1 MEAYQQK
8 LSTDQVSGQVLD
20 HLGLIAATINSLGLI
35 EKIDQKLPLSEKKG
49 AKVSMGAR
57 VGAMILNGL
66 GFIDDRLY
74 LFPEFLSNKPVE
86 RLLGEDYQS
95 EDFNDDA
102 LGRCLDAIYDYGV
115 SKLFSELA
123 FSIGIEKKLLG
134 SSAHFD
140 TTTLLVYGEYSQED
154 MIENQQE
161 GQEAI
166 DNSKTPISITHG
178 YSKAHRGDLKQMVL
192 TLATRGAASF
202 PIWMEAHSG
211 NGSDKKILP
220 TAAKRMESFSKALK
234 DIPDFL
240 YVGDSA
246 LYENCLKE
254 GGTMKWIS
262 RVPESI
268 SQAKKWLSTPEEEL
282 SWQELENGYRISSL
296 SSNYG
301 QVDQRWLLVYSKQA
315 YQRESKTLEKQV
327 KKELEATKKALK
339 ELSKQQFQCEKDA
352 FKAAKGLEKKL
363 KYHLLSLTSQPIEQY
378 SKPGRPTKGKSKTV
392 IGYQLIGQL
401 RRDEEGIKLKAR
413 QKGRFILATNQLD
426 CSLLPSESILLEY
439 KGQSKTESSF
449 AFIKNNAFEVC
460 SVFLKKPS
468 RIEALMMIMTL
479 CLMVYSVAQYQLR
492 KALKEKDET
501 IPSQTKKPTQIPR
514 MLWVCR
520 LFQGVHLLHITL
532 PGQSQELVI
541 NLKELTRRI
550 VGYFGPY
557 AEKIYGLST

>member
-1 MEAYQQK
+1 MGAYQQK

-35 EKIDQKLPLSEKKG
+35 EKIDQKLPLSDKKG
-49 AKVSMGAR
+49 SKVSMGTR
-57 VGAMILNGL
+57 VAAMILNGL

-74 LFPEFLSNKPVE
+74 LFPEFLANKPVK
-86 RLLGEDYQS
+86 RLLGQDYQAK
-95 EDFNDDA
+95 DFNDDA

-115 SKLFSELA
+115 SKLFSEVA

-140 TTTLLVYGEYSQED
+140 TTTLLVYGEYSQGTMD
-154 MIENQQE
+154 DPN
-161 GQEAI
+161 A
-166 DNSKTPISITHG
+166 PITITHG

-192 TLATRGAASF
+192 TLATTGAASF

-211 NGSDKKILP
+211 NSSDKQILS
-220 TAAKRMESFSKALK
+220 TAAKRMESFSKALQA
-234 DIPDFL
+234 IPDFL

-246 LYENCLKE
+246 LYENCLKQ
-254 GGTMKWIS
+254 GVDMKWIS

-268 SQAKKWLSTPEEEL
+268 GQTKKWLSSLEEEL

-301 QVDQRWLLVYSKQA
+301 QVAQRWLLVYSEQA
-315 YQRESKTLEKQV
+315 YQREMKSLEKQV
-327 KKELEATKKALK
+327 EKELEATKKELR

-363 KYHLLSLTSQPIEQY
+363 KYHLLSFTSQPIEQY
-378 SKPGRPTKGKSKTV
+378 SKLGRPSKGNSKTV
-392 IGYQLIGQL
+392 LGYQLLGQL
-401 RRDEEGIKLKAR
+401 RRDEERIKIKVR

-426 CSLLPSESILLEY
+426 CSLLSHESILSEY

-460 SVFLKKPS
+460 SVFLKKAS

-492 KALKEKDET
+492 KALKEKDAT

-520 LFQGVHLLHITL
+520 LFQGVHLLYINL

-541 NLKELTRRI
+541 NLKEVTRRI

-557 AEKIYGLST
+557 AEKIYGLSA